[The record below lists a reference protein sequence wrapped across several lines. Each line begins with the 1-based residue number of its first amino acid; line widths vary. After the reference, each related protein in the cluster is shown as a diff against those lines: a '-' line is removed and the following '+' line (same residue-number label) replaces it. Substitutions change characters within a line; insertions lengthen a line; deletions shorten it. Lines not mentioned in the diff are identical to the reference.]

1 MDKFIILGKEIFIS
15 DKGMGFEGKVIVKN
29 PNLKLKAINAKKNQ
43 FKTVDVSTKKETT
56 WEVGKMV
63 LWARRSEVY
72 SCTDISLYK

>member
-43 FKTVDVSTKKETT
+43 FKTVDVST
-56 WEVGKMV
+56 
-63 LWARRSEVY
+63 
-72 SCTDISLYK
+72 